1 MTSRP
6 LGPQLPD
13 GDPLS
18 RVGRSQPPA
27 LPGPKPPERVDLA
40 ERRRTNRENSERR
53 EQALAAGQRRSKRG
67 GKAGYLEALGSTP
80 GRPLLPDA
88 EFPRRWSP
96 ELADAIDGLRAVESQ
111 ARIAAQRWDA
121 SLPGN
126 PDFTA
131 AVEAERESALRQL
144 DRGED
149 HIEPGPLHVLLT
161 EGEMALYLEAIH
173 AEARAVWADRQV
185 RDLGAKLEP
194 VFDGQADEIRDRMR
208 DLLTR
213 ARDHRDRRSYDAFT
227 DLAPDWSDVVS
238 LFKWSRSVDRPF
250 KRRHRKFPAELGM
263 LEFEAA
269 VAVGEYR
276 PEVPIEGTRVG

>member
-1 MTSRP
+1 
-6 LGPQLPD
+6 
-13 GDPLS
+13 
-18 RVGRSQPPA
+18 
-27 LPGPKPPERVDLA
+27 LPGPKPPERVDLGQRHR
-40 ERRRTNRENSERR
+40 EKQENREKRD
-53 EQALAAGQRRSKRG
+53 QALAAVQRRSKRG
-67 GKAGYLEALGSTP
+67 GKAGYLEALSSTP
-80 GRPLLPDA
+80 GRPLLPEA
-88 EFPRRWSP
+88 ELARRWSP
-96 ELADAIDGLRAVESQ
+96 ELAEAIVGSRAVESQ
-111 ARIAAQRWDA
+111 ARIAAQRWEA

-126 PDFTA
+126 RDFTA
-131 AVEAERESALRQL
+131 AVAAERESALGQL

-161 EGEMALYLEAIH
+161 EGATALYLEAIH
-173 AEARAVWADRQV
+173 AEVRAVRADRQV
-185 RDLGAKLEP
+185 RDVGAKLEP

-227 DLAPDWSDVVS
+227 DLTPDWSDVVS

-250 KRRHRKFPAELGM
+250 KRRYRKFPAELGM
-263 LEFEAA
+263 LEYEAA